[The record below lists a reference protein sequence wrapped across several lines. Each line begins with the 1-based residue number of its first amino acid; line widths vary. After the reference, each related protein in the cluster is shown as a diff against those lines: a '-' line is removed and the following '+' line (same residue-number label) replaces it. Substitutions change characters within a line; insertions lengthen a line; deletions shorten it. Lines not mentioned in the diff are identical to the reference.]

1 MIDSHKIDY
10 SKLDTLNVSRET
22 FLELDEF
29 KEMILNE
36 NKKINL
42 ISQHT
47 EEIARDRHIID
58 CAQIIDLI
66 DKNHQ
71 SCTDL
76 GSGSGLPGL
85 VIAII
90 KKKQKSD
97 MKFFLYE
104 KSFKKS
110 NFLKKVIDKFE
121 LNAEVINQNI
131 FDQKNLSSDLIVA
144 RAFKPLPIILDLV
157 TTNFYDFKHIILF
170 LGKSGKSSI
179 KQCLKKWNLEFIE
192 KKSLTEKDSIL
203 IKINRVS
210 KKKK

>member
-1 MIDSHKIDY
+1 MIDSHKINY

-29 KEMILNE
+29 KEMILDE

-47 EEIARDRHIID
+47 EELARDRHIID

-66 DKNHQ
+66 DENHL

-85 VIAII
+85 VLAII
-90 KKKQKSD
+90 KKKQKSK

-104 KSFKKS
+104 KSYKKS
-110 NFLKKVIDKFE
+110 NFLKKVINE
-121 LNAEVINQNI
+121 LNIHNVEIFGNI
-131 FDQKNLSSDLIVA
+131 YSEKISTDIILC
-144 RAFKPLPIILDLV
+144 RAFKKLPKIMKISREIVKKPHKIIILKGRNADKEIKELSIEGNYSYRLEKSI
-157 TTNFYDFKHIILF
+157 TDDDSKIIL
-170 LGKSGKSSI
+170 
-179 KQCLKKWNLEFIE
+179 IE
-192 KKSLTEKDSIL
+192 VE
-203 IKINRVS
+203 
-210 KKKK
+210 

>member
-10 SKLDTLNVSRET
+10 SKLETLNVSRET

-29 KEMILNE
+29 KEMILYE

-47 EEIARDRHIID
+47 EGIARDRHIID

-66 DKNHQ
+66 HKNHL

-85 VIAII
+85 VLAII

-110 NFLKKVIDKFE
+110 NFLKKVINKFE

-157 TTNFYDFKHIILF
+157 TTNFANFKDIILF

-179 KQCLKKWNLEFIE
+179 EQCLKKWNLEFIE
-192 KKSLTEKDSIL
+192 KKSLTEKDSVL
-203 IKINRVS
+203 VKINKVR
-210 KKKK
+210 KKI

>member
-10 SKLDTLNVSRET
+10 SKLEILNVSRET

-29 KEMILNE
+29 KEMILYE

-66 DKNHQ
+66 NENNLYY
-71 SCTDL
+71 TDL
-76 GSGSGLPGL
+76 RSGSGLPDL
-85 VIAII
+85 VIKIK

-110 NFLKKVIDKFE
+110 NFLKKVINKFE

-131 FDQKNLSSDLIVA
+131 FEQKNLCSDLIVA

-157 TTNFYDFKHIILF
+157 TTNFDNFKDIILF

-179 KQCLKKWNLEFIE
+179 KQCLENWNLEFIE

-203 IKINRVS
+203 IKINKVS
-210 KKKK
+210 KKR

>member
-22 FLELDEF
+22 YLELDEI
-29 KEMILNE
+29 KEMIFDE

-47 EEIARDRHIID
+47 EELARDRHIID
-58 CAQIIDLI
+58 CAQIIDLV
-66 DKNHQ
+66 DENHL

-90 KKKQKSD
+90 KKKQKSK

-104 KSFKKS
+104 KSYKKS
-110 NFLKKVIDKFE
+110 KLLKKVINKFK

-131 FDQKNLSSDLIVA
+131 FDQKKLNSDLIVA
-144 RAFKPLPIILDLV
+144 RAFKPLPVILDLV
-157 TTNFYDFKHIILF
+157 TKNFDDFKDIILF
-170 LGKSGKSSI
+170 LGKSGKSSNE
-179 KQCLKKWNLEFIE
+179 QCLKKWNLEFIE
-192 KKSLTEKDSIL
+192 KKSLTEKDSVL
-203 IKINRVS
+203 VKINKAR
-210 KKKK
+210 KKI

>member
-29 KEMILNE
+29 KEMILDE
-36 NKKINL
+36 NKKIKL

-47 EEIARDRHIID
+47 EELARDRHIID
-58 CAQIIDLI
+58 CAQIVDLI
-66 DKNHQ
+66 DENHL

-90 KKKQKSD
+90 KKKQKSRL
-97 MKFFLYE
+97 KFFLYE

-121 LNAEVINQNI
+121 LNAEVRNQDI
-131 FDQKNLSSDLIVA
+131 FNQKNLSSNLIVA

-157 TTNFYDFKHIILF
+157 TTNFANFKDIILF

-179 KQCLKKWNLEFIE
+179 EQCLKKWNLEFIE
-192 KKSLTEKDSIL
+192 KKSVTEKDSII
-203 IKINRVS
+203 IKINKVS
-210 KKKK
+210 KKK

>member
-1 MIDSHKIDY
+1 MIDSHKINY

-29 KEMILNE
+29 KEMILDE

-66 DKNHQ
+66 DKNHLT
-71 SCTDL
+71 CADL

-110 NFLKKVIDKFE
+110 NFLKKVINKFK
-121 LNAEVINQNI
+121 LNAEVINQDI
-131 FDQKNLSSDLIVA
+131 FGQKNLRSDLIVA

-157 TTNFYDFKHIILF
+157 TKNFDDFKSIILF

-179 KQCLKKWNLEFIE
+179 EQSLKRWNLEFIE
-192 KKSLTEKDSIL
+192 KKSVTEKDSIL
-203 IKINRVS
+203 IKINKVS
-210 KKKK
+210 KKK

>member
-29 KEMILNE
+29 KEMILDE

-47 EEIARDRHIID
+47 EELARDRHIID

-66 DKNHQ
+66 DENHL

-90 KKKQKSD
+90 KKKTKIENEIFSLRK
-97 MKFFLYE
+97 KF
-104 KSFKKS
+104 
-110 NFLKKVIDKFE
+110 
-121 LNAEVINQNI
+121 
-131 FDQKNLSSDLIVA
+131 
-144 RAFKPLPIILDLV
+144 
-157 TTNFYDFKHIILF
+157 
-170 LGKSGKSSI
+170 
-179 KQCLKKWNLEFIE
+179 
-192 KKSLTEKDSIL
+192 
-203 IKINRVS
+203 
-210 KKKK
+210 

>member
-29 KEMILNE
+29 KEMILDE

-47 EEIARDRHIID
+47 EELARDRHIID

-66 DKNHQ
+66 DENHL

-90 KKKQKSD
+90 KKKQKS
-97 MKFFLYE
+97 
-104 KSFKKS
+104 KKIHFTS
-110 NFLKKVIDKFE
+110 DFCFRCMMTFVELK
-121 LNAEVINQNI
+121 
-131 FDQKNLSSDLIVA
+131 
-144 RAFKPLPIILDLV
+144 
-157 TTNFYDFKHIILF
+157 
-170 LGKSGKSSI
+170 
-179 KQCLKKWNLEFIE
+179 
-192 KKSLTEKDSIL
+192 
-203 IKINRVS
+203 
-210 KKKK
+210 

>member
-1 MIDSHKIDY
+1 MIDSHKINY

-29 KEMILNE
+29 KEMILDE

-47 EEIARDRHIID
+47 EELSRERHIID
-58 CAQIIDLI
+58 CAQLIDLI
-66 DKNHQ
+66 DESHL
-71 SCTDL
+71 SCSDL

-90 KKKQKSD
+90 KKKQKSK

-110 NFLKKVIDKFE
+110 NFLKKVINKFE

-131 FDQKNLSSDLIVA
+131 FDQKKLNFDLIVA
-144 RAFKPLPIILDLV
+144 RAFKPLPVILDLV
-157 TTNFYDFKHIILF
+157 TKNFDDFKDIILF
-170 LGKSGKSSI
+170 LGKSGKGSI
-179 KQCLKKWNLEFIE
+179 EQCLQNWNLEFLE
-192 KKSLTEKDSIL
+192 KKSVTEKDSII
-203 IKINRVS
+203 IKINKVS
-210 KKKK
+210 KKK

>member
-10 SKLDTLNVSRET
+10 SKLETLNVSRET

-29 KEMILNE
+29 KEMILDE

-47 EEIARDRHIID
+47 EELARDRHIID

-66 DKNHQ
+66 DENHL

-90 KKKQKSD
+90 KKKQKSR

-110 NFLKKVIDKFE
+110 NFLKKVINKFE

-131 FDQKNLSSDLIVA
+131 FDQKKLNSDLIVA
-144 RAFKPLPIILDLV
+144 RAFKPMPIILDLSLI
-157 TTNFYDFKHIILF
+157 HI
-170 LGKSGKSSI
+170 
-179 KQCLKKWNLEFIE
+179 
-192 KKSLTEKDSIL
+192 
-203 IKINRVS
+203 
-210 KKKK
+210 

>member
-10 SKLDTLNVSRET
+10 SKLEALNVSRET

-29 KEMILNE
+29 KEMILDE

-47 EEIARDRHIID
+47 EEIAGERHIID

-66 DKNHQ
+66 DQNHL

-76 GSGSGLPGL
+76 GSGPGLPGL

-90 KKKQKSD
+90 KKKQKSN

-104 KSFKKS
+104 KSYKKG
-110 NFLKKVIDKFE
+110 NFLKKVISKFE
-121 LNAEVINQNI
+121 LNAEVINKDI
-131 FDQKNLSSDLIVA
+131 YDQKNLSTDLIVA

-157 TTNFYDFKHIILF
+157 TKNFDDFKNIILF

-179 KQCLKKWNLEFIE
+179 EQCLKKWELEFIE
-192 KKSLTEKDSIL
+192 KKSLTDKDSIL
-203 IKINRVS
+203 IKINKVS
-210 KKKK
+210 KKK

>member
-10 SKLDTLNVSRET
+10 SKLETLNVSRET

-29 KEMILNE
+29 KEMILYE

-47 EEIARDRHIID
+47 EGIARDRHIID

-66 DKNHQ
+66 HKNHL

-85 VIAII
+85 VLAII

-110 NFLKKVIDKFE
+110 NFLKKVINKFE

-131 FDQKNLSSDLIVA
+131 FDRKNLSSDLIVA

-157 TTNFYDFKHIILF
+157 TTNFANFKDIILF

-179 KQCLKKWNLEFIE
+179 EQCLKKWNLEFIE

-203 IKINRVS
+203 VKINKVR
-210 KKKK
+210 KKI

>member
-10 SKLDTLNVSRET
+10 SKLETLNVSRET

-29 KEMILNE
+29 KEMILDE

-47 EEIARDRHIID
+47 EELARDRHIID

-66 DKNHQ
+66 DEKHL

-85 VIAII
+85 VLAII
-90 KKKQKSD
+90 KRKQKSR

-110 NFLKKVIDKFE
+110 NFLKKVINKFE

-131 FDQKNLSSDLIVA
+131 FDQKKLNSDLIVA
-144 RAFKPLPIILDLV
+144 RAFKPLPVILELV
-157 TTNFYDFKHIILF
+157 TKNFDDFKDIILF

-179 KQCLKKWNLEFIE
+179 EQCLQNWNLEFIE
-192 KKSLTEKDSIL
+192 KKSVTEKDSII
-203 IKINRVS
+203 IKINKVS
-210 KKKK
+210 KKK